1 MAKEGGHTYNTA
13 SRTLLVLTI
22 LFILASFVLV
32 GRIIQI
38 KYFWEPDPRALRMR
52 EFKVQSSSVKLEALR
67 GNILDCNG
75 KLLATSIPRYDIQ
88 IDCQVQ
94 KKAYQE
100 QTDKVEGSNKTI
112 GMQNEE
118 EWKRDLKAFT
128 KGLARILSDGSSA
141 EAMEKDILRRRGS
154 SDPKV
159 AKTITLASGVPY
171 KKYMEI
177 KKLPLARRHQSS
189 GGVITTVRYERQYPY
204 GELARRTLGYIKK
217 NDDGNSAKGIE
228 GSFNYELHGTDG
240 IEWTKLVD
248 SKKRVKDTDS
258 TSVEPVNGNDLKLT
272 LDIDIQDIADKALRK
287 QVEEDP
293 NIEDACMV
301 VLEVKTGAVKAM
313 VNLHRDQNGK
323 AEESYNIVLKRSSE
337 PGSVFKT
344 AGLMTLL
351 EDKKVKLNT
360 RIETNHGKIKNF
372 PDDRHI
378 ADYEREKHR
387 NTISVLEGLE
397 MSSNYVFTY
406 LALKYYSNCPKE
418 FTGRYYD
425 YGFGSNWEFDI
436 KGMAGCRIPDPDADK
451 WSLTDLGSLAYGYAA
466 EVTPLHTLTF
476 YNGIANNGNLVKP
489 RLVEEVMEYGKTVKS
504 YPPVSLNRSICSRAT
519 RDTLVRA
526 LRSVVTNGTGSRLKS
541 AKCAVAGKTGTA
553 RIMLSKE
560 ERMSN
565 KKPYVSKDGKKR
577 NQGSFVGFFPAE
589 NPIYSAI
596 VVVYSGLSE
605 KAYYG
610 GTRPAETFRE
620 VVDGI
625 YAMNP
630 AWREVIDREESL
642 PGMNLRLSA
651 VDRNDPEIT
660 PDVMGLGLNEAI
672 YKIENSGYQCRFSGV
687 GHVADQS
694 PAPGKD
700 LKKGGIISIRLE

>member
-22 LFILASFVLV
+22 LFILASFVLI

-128 KGLARILSDGSSA
+128 KGLARILNDGSSA

-272 LDIDIQDIADKALRK
+272 LDIDIQDIADRALRK

-301 VLEVKTGAVKAM
+301 IMEVKTGAVKAM
-313 VNLHRDQNGK
+313 VNLHRGKNGK
-323 AEESYNIVLKRSSE
+323 AEESLNIVLRYSTE

-344 AGLMTLL
+344 AALMTLL
-351 EDKKVKLNT
+351 EDKKVRLNT
-360 RIETNHGKIKNF
+360 RIETNHGKLKNF

-397 MSSNYVFTY
+397 MSSNYVFAS
-406 LALKYYSNCPKE
+406 LALKHYSDCPKE
-418 FTGRYYD
+418 FTDRYYD

-436 KGMAGCRIPDPDADK
+436 KGMAGCRIPDPDAGK
-451 WSLTDLGSLAYGYAA
+451 WCLTDLGSLAYGYAA

-489 RLVEEVMEYGKTVKS
+489 RLVEEVMEYGETVKS

-560 ERMSN
+560 ERMSD

-589 NPIYSAI
+589 DPIYSAI

-610 GTRPAETFRE
+610 GTRPAEAFRE
-620 VVDGI
+620 VVDGL

-630 AWREVIDREESL
+630 AWRETIDRKESV
-642 PGMNLRLSA
+642 PKMDLRLSA
-651 VDRNDPEIT
+651 VDRNDPEIA

-687 GHVADQS
+687 GHVAEQS